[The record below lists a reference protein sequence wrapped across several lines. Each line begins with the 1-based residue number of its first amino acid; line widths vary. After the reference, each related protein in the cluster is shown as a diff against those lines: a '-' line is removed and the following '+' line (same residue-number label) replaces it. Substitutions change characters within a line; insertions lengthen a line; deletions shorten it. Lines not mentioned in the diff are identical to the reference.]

1 MDNLLEY
8 IIPVIF
14 AAIYFFGNLLSKN
27 GDEGEAAP
35 GAPRRSSE
43 SDPEAAER
51 QRRIQEEIRR
61 KILERRQSEQGG
73 AGTFEQSPAPNMRQA
88 DSVEAA
94 QREAAKQRSRR
105 EAAAR
110 RSQPEPYRPEFEP
123 ERPQANPY
131 QDEMQARLQQIEA
144 TKRQAETLKKQ
155 AQASREKLSPQPE
168 RPSGSTYR
176 ARGPIRSRLKD
187 PAAARAAFIYG
198 EVLGPPVSQKKSQSV
213 PGLA

>member
-8 IIPVIF
+8 IVPVIF
-14 AAIYFFGNLLSKN
+14 AAIYFFGNMLSKN
-27 GDEGEAAP
+27 GDEDEAAP

-51 QRRIQEEIRR
+51 QRRIQDEIRR
-61 KILERRQSEQGG
+61 KILERRQTEQGG
-73 AGTFEQSPAPNMRQA
+73 AGSFEQSPAPNMRPA

-94 QREAAKQRSRR
+94 QREAAEQR
-105 EAAAR
+105 R
-110 RSQPEPYRPEFEP
+110 RSQPEPYRPQFEP

>member
-94 QREAAKQRSRR
+94 QREAAQLKTKKKRR
-105 EAAAR
+105 
-110 RSQPEPYRPEFEP
+110 
-123 ERPQANPY
+123 
-131 QDEMQARLQQIEA
+131 
-144 TKRQAETLKKQ
+144 TKKGKT
-155 AQASREKLSPQPE
+155 
-168 RPSGSTYR
+168 
-176 ARGPIRSRLKD
+176 
-187 PAAARAAFIYG
+187 
-198 EVLGPPVSQKKSQSV
+198 
-213 PGLA
+213 